1 MMKQQMQLTKGKYL
15 CKELKA
21 IKYKKSFVVSGRLIG
36 QMINFNQSKHQAE
49 NFIFPGEKWNSKYL
63 PNGLKT

>member
-1 MMKQQMQLTKGKYL
+1 MMKQQMQLTKGQYL

-49 NFIFPGEKWNSKYL
+49 NFIFPGEK
-63 PNGLKT
+63 